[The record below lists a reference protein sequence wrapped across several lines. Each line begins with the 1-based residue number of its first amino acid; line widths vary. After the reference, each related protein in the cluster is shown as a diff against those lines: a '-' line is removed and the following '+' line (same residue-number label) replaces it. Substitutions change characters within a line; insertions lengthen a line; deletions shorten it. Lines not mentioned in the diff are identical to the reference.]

1 MGFSTNFFA
10 HHAMRKK
17 FNYNSKL
24 IAMNKLRPVSLG
36 MMLLFF
42 GVLFLSGC
50 EKEESK
56 GKLDDNG
63 LTPDINQLVPEAILD
78 EMKDLGMPIN
88 TGDSPPSIENI
99 YHVAPFILKSSNRES
114 DSPGYQFAD
123 LRVQYSEQNNDN
135 LTVTVDYVNGP
146 EEGNGLGGFIVG
158 DNNQFTVFA
167 EINATSYGETA
178 MMVFVMSATLGED
191 GLDDFY
197 FANFM
202 VDNNGNP
209 SGYWIEEGEGRVI
222 YDSDGFSEIVSS
234 LKKQKEFD
242 KGQLS
247 IGGR

>member
-1 MGFSTNFFA
+1 
-10 HHAMRKK
+10 
-17 FNYNSKL
+17 
-24 IAMNKLRPVSLG
+24 MNKLRPVILG
-36 MMLLFF
+36 VMLLFF
-42 GVLFLSGC
+42 GVLLFSGC

-63 LTPDINQLVPEAILD
+63 LTPDINQLVPEAILN

-88 TGDSPPSIENI
+88 TGDNPPSIENI

-114 DSPGYQFAD
+114 DSPGSQFAD
-123 LRVQYSEQNNDN
+123 LKVQYSEQNNDN

-146 EEGNGLGGFIVG
+146 EEGSGLGGFIVG

-167 EINATSYGETA
+167 EITATSYGETA

-202 VDNNGNP
+202 VDNNDNP
-209 SGYWIEEGEGRVI
+209 SGYWIENGEGRVI

-234 LKKQKEFD
+234 LNKKKQMTN
-242 KGQLS
+242 GQLS
-247 IGGR
+247 IGAK